1 MGAVDAAARLQRRLR
16 DGCEG
21 GLPVRLRRHGAG
33 DRGLDV
39 HPAHRPVRPRSTGT
53 TVLSRQKSLGLTQY
67 HRAPDGGRP
76 ARPVGT
82 ARPGTARAD
91 ATGVSAPRGRAGR
104 SHGYDPAAR
113 GAVRTCMAFG
123 GFVTLATY
131 PSLR

>member
-1 MGAVDAAARLQRRLR
+1 NVHTAQRPL
-16 DGCEG
+16 
-21 GLPVRLRRHGAG
+21 
-33 DRGLDV
+33 
-39 HPAHRPVRPRSTGT
+39 RPRSTGP

-104 SHGYDPAAR
+104 SHRYDSAAR
-113 GAVRTCMAFG
+113 GAVRTCMAVG
-123 GFVTLATY
+123 GVASPASY
-131 PSLR
+131 PSLRSY